1 MKIIIAFLFC
11 LSITLNAQTMINVD
25 SRNTT
30 SLNGKWN
37 IIIDPYE
44 NGYYNYRYEPNAN
57 GYFKNTEQTNPSQL
71 IEYNFDTDEM
81 LYVPGDWNSQK
92 EKLLFY
98 EGTIW
103 YKKSFNYNLNKGKR
117 LFLYFG
123 AINYDAKVY
132 LNGEKLGEHVGGFT
146 PFQFEI
152 TNQVKAKDNF
162 VVVKVDN
169 KRYLDAVPTV
179 NTDWY
184 NYGGITRKV
193 ILIETNESFISD
205 YFIQLKKGELNKI
218 DGWVKIDGT
227 NKTQKI
233 IVEYQKLV

>member
-1 MKIIIAFLFC
+1 MKIILVLISLTVS
-11 LSITLNAQTMINVD
+11 LIGQSMINTD

-44 NGYYNYRYEPNAN
+44 NGYYNYRYEPNQE
-57 GYFKNTEQTNPSQL
+57 GYFKNAEQKDKSEL
-71 IEYNFDTDEM
+71 IEYSFDTDEM

-103 YKKSFNYNLNKGKR
+103 YKKSFDYDLPTDKR
-117 LFLYFG
+117 LFIYFG

-132 LNGEKLGEHVGGFT
+132 INGEFIGHHEGGFT

-152 TNQVKAKDNF
+152 TSKIKLKDNF

-169 KRYLDAVPTV
+169 KRFKDAVPTV

-184 NYGGITRKV
+184 NYGGITRNV
-193 ILIETNESFISD
+193 CLIETNSSFVYD
-205 YFIQLKKGELNKI
+205 YFIQLK
-218 DGWVKIDGT
+218 
-227 NKTQKI
+227 
-233 IVEYQKLV
+233 